1 MKHFALLLVACLFA
15 GSLRSEAG
23 DYVAQKESPHAQA
36 IRLVTELR
44 VDEIQRLDDAP
55 DWWHDTKERVWSV
68 KRPFGPGGI
77 DSTHYFLVTY
87 SIDGTVV
94 GRWSVNTRSGQVA
107 GPGETLQIEGPGA

>member
-1 MKHFALLLVACLFA
+1 MKQFAALIFACLFA
-15 GSLRSEAG
+15 VSLRSEAG
-23 DYVAQKESPHAQA
+23 DYVTQKESPHAQA

-44 VDEIQRLDDAP
+44 VDEIRKLDDP
-55 DWWHDTKERVWSV
+55 SGWWHDTKERVWSV

-94 GRWSVNTRSGQVA
+94 GRWYVNTRSGQVA
-107 GPGETLQIEGPGA
+107 GSGETLQIEGPGA